1 MTLQYIRTDKN
12 GTKIYHNFTCTRCG
26 GAGGADA
33 WAYTGW
39 TCYKCGG
46 TGKQS
51 EPEVIKEYT
60 PEYRAKLDA
69 RAEKRRAK
77 KMEEAQAK
85 KAEAQAEWKQKQGF
99 VNDRIYIVGIRNSF
113 EMKDSIKEAGGRYN
127 GATGWYFSEP
137 HEEFNTIEMTAEE
150 CLDETVWGN
159 PIWKTTIHETIESRM
174 PQEPE
179 TEYYGQVGEKVDMDV
194 TLERRNWYDTKFGT
208 TWVYTFKDDAGHALV
223 WKTSVILEDEINE
236 FHLKGTIKEHSEYRG
251 IKQTVLTRCKVA

>member
-12 GTKIYHNFTCTRCG
+12 GTKIFHSHTCTRCG
-26 GAGGADA
+26 GAGG
-33 WAYTGW
+33 WEGWPEW
-39 TCYKCGG
+39 TCFKCGG
-46 TGKQS
+46 TGKQDK
-51 EPEVIKEYT
+51 PQVIKEYT

-77 KMEEAQAK
+77 QMAEAQAK
-85 KAEAQAEWKQKQGF
+85 KAEKQAAWKQDQGF

-113 EMKDSIKEAGGRYN
+113 ELKDSIKEAGGRYN

-159 PIWKTTIHETIESRM
+159 PIWKTTIHETVESRM

-179 TEYYGQVGEKVDMDV
+179 TEYYGQVGDKVDMDV
-194 TLERRNWYDTKFGT
+194 ILDGRTYYDTMYGT
-208 TWVYTFKDDAGHALV
+208 TWVYTFKDDEGHILV
-223 WKTSVILEDEINE
+223 WKTSVYKELEFDQQAHI
-236 FHLKGTIKEHSEYRG
+236 KGTIKEHSEYRG